1 MTEARRDKQIKGGRN
16 ATKFLSRAAG
26 EPGAGF
32 SLPKG
37 KFLPSKTCVKYGG
50 IKNGKVINMALAT
63 RKAALTRVPRIT
75 CYPCAVR
82 HKRLLS
88 SHHQRSFFVTGLT
101 RVAQELVSWANVVSR
116 KHDADLLCRLNFSQN
131 SSSRISFPHN
141 DLQNS
146 LKNSNLVSQ
155 FLPFSPC
162 IKVRGTLKTKGGL

>member
-1 MTEARRDKQIKGGRN
+1 MVCRVGVWVFPENFSPCI
-16 ATKFLSRAAG
+16 
-26 EPGAGF
+26 
-32 SLPKG
+32 SLPRNTLENTLNNSNLNCN
-37 KFLPSKTCVKYGG
+37 FHPPKTCVKYGG

-101 RVAQELVSWANVVSR
+101 RVAQELVSWANAVS
-116 KHDADLLCRLNFSQN
+116 KKPLADFLCRLNFFQN
-131 SSSRISFPHN
+131 SSSRISLPHN